1 MARDFDAELAR
12 AMEKVERIKKAKE
25 DALRRKR
32 EPIGKV
38 MLEFF
43 PDLEACGTE
52 KEIKAFLDAH
62 IKVIENDEQEET
74 AYEVSDDDM
83 VGDNFAGNGSFEK

>member
-1 MARDFDAELAR
+1 MARDYDAELAR
-12 AMEKVERIKKAKE
+12 AMEKVERIKKAKN

-43 PDLEACGTE
+43 PDLEACRTE
-52 KEIKAFLDAH
+52 KEIKAFIEAH
-62 IKVIENDEQEET
+62 IQVTENDEPEEP
-74 AYEVSDDDM
+74 AYY
-83 VGDNFAGNGSFEK
+83 VG